1 MTQQSRVVQAN
12 GIDIAITEQGTGP
25 LVLLCHGWPELSF
38 SWRHQIPVLAAA
50 GYHVVA
56 PDMRGYGGTSAPA
69 DINAYSILDLVGDM
83 VALVKALGETQ
94 AIIIGHDWGAN
105 VAWHCALF
113 RPDVFPAVA
122 ALSVPFAKRA
132 SMRPLEKLRRNG
144 IANFYW
150 HYFQT
155 PGVVEAEF
163 AKDWNFAIRAVM
175 YGRGVSLIQKL
186 ETGFLDH
193 AVVPDAPPAWI
204 SEAEL
209 AHYVETFKRTGLAGG
224 FNWYRNIDRNWD
236 LSAPWQGAKIPV
248 PAVFIAG
255 AKDGTIQ
262 GEMGAARL
270 REMETIVP
278 QMREVLIIDN
288 AGHWIQ
294 QERPEQV
301 NEALLRFLSGL

>member
-1 MTQQSRVVQAN
+1 MYKRQTQQSRVVQAN

-155 PGVVEAEF
+155 PGVVEVEF
-163 AKDWNFAIRAVM
+163 AKDWNL
-175 YGRGVSLIQKL
+175 SLI
-186 ETGFLDH
+186 H
-193 AVVPDAPPAWI
+193 I
-204 SEAEL
+204 
-209 AHYVETFKRTGLAGG
+209 
-224 FNWYRNIDRNWD
+224 
-236 LSAPWQGAKIPV
+236 
-248 PAVFIAG
+248 
-255 AKDGTIQ
+255 
-262 GEMGAARL
+262 
-270 REMETIVP
+270 
-278 QMREVLIIDN
+278 
-288 AGHWIQ
+288 
-294 QERPEQV
+294 
-301 NEALLRFLSGL
+301 